1 MNKNELLKIKNK
13 CKEIVNLI
21 DGIEENKNDIQIV
34 IDKINFEFIKNVL
47 AYFSKKYKQKKHK
60 NSHNLAFKKRSSY
73 CKFCNNLSLRFFFIF
88 LS

>member
-1 MNKNELLKIKNK
+1 MNKIELLKIKNK

-47 AYFSKKYKQKKHK
+47 ACFVKKYK
-60 NSHNLAFKKRSSY
+60 FKKSI
-73 CKFCNNLSLRFFFIF
+73 KIATI
-88 LS
+88 

>member
-34 IDKINFEFIKNVL
+34 IDKINFEFIKSIL
-47 AYFSKKYKQKKHK
+47 AYFVK
-60 NSHNLAFKKRSSY
+60 NTIK
-73 CKFCNNLSLRFFFIF
+73 I
-88 LS
+88 

>member
-21 DGIEENKNDIQIV
+21 DKIDENKNDIQIV

-47 AYFSKKYKQKKHK
+47 SYFVKKHK
-60 NSHNLAFKKRSSY
+60 FNKSIKIVTS
-73 CKFCNNLSLRFFFIF
+73 
-88 LS
+88 

>member
-13 CKEIVNLI
+13 CSEIINLI

-47 AYFSKKYKQKKHK
+47 AYFAKKYK
-60 NSHNLAFKKRSSY
+60 
-73 CKFCNNLSLRFFFIF
+73 
-88 LS
+88 

>member
-34 IDKINFEFIKNVL
+34 IDKINFEFIKSIL
-47 AYFSKKYKQKKHK
+47 AYFVKKHK
-60 NSHNLAFKKRSSY
+60 FNKNIR
-73 CKFCNNLSLRFFFIF
+73 IVTG
-88 LS
+88 

>member
-1 MNKNELLKIKNK
+1 MNKIELLKIKNK

-47 AYFSKKYKQKKHK
+47 AYFAKKYK
-60 NSHNLAFKKRSSY
+60 
-73 CKFCNNLSLRFFFIF
+73 
-88 LS
+88 